1 MVCADDADDSPEE
14 KPSLPEQ
21 ATEKFGEWLT
31 TTYSNFQG
39 KAGETVGVEPGA
51 AWHAAV
57 QAASEHGVSQVSL
70 PCRQGQKR

>member
-1 MVCADDADDSPEE
+1 MVCAEEADDSPEE
-14 KPSLPEQ
+14 KPSLAEQ

-31 TTYSNFQG
+31 STYSKFQG
-39 KAGETVGVEPGA
+39 KAGETAGVEPGA

-70 PCRQGQKR
+70 FCSPGQE